1 MQCLSFGIETLCVT
15 GSCEFNIYMSP
26 EARKSELRQI
36 ATAQHA
42 EAHLT
47 AVSKQVSEGFGI
59 LGAAMTKFGALTESE
74 LQQLKI
80 APSVSQVS
88 TASPSTVAVASST
101 AAMMSSEQCERLIAQ
116 LQRLNQLPSSPAQ
129 QRSTA
134 VCASPA
140 FESTPTAAQVTHT
153 AESPLVQ
160 PQSSKRRRIVGG
172 SATGA
177 TKKQKPCASEAGPG
191 EKLPDMST
199 LEKCVQAY
207 NVLSS
212 ADAKARF
219 TDVPRATLNAAR
231 CRAKCFHQAV
241 ERRKSGGMSLHEA
254 CLNIVQMQREDA
266 TQVRHGNL
274 TSLFLQMTRERQTM
288 CAYAEHLA
296 IATLGP
302 SGPNED
308 RDIRNKTYHELQSL
322 CKRLFGSDHGVR
334 KTAMADLSTYT
345 KEQGASLKPVNKR
358 LWT

>member
-1 MQCLSFGIETLCVT
+1 M
-15 GSCEFNIYMSP
+15 
-26 EARKSELRQI
+26 
-36 ATAQHA
+36 
-42 EAHLT
+42 LT
-47 AVSKQVSEGFGI
+47 APSGSMTAITSRSEP
-59 LGAAMTKFGALTESE
+59 AL
-74 LQQLKI
+74 
-80 APSVSQVS
+80 A
-88 TASPSTVAVASST
+88 
-101 AAMMSSEQCERLIAQ
+101 
-116 LQRLNQLPSSPAQ
+116 
-129 QRSTA
+129 TA

-140 FESTPTAAQVTHT
+140 FASTPTAAQVTHT

-207 NVLSS
+207 NVLSF

-219 TDVPRATLNAAR
+219 TAVPRATLNAAR

-302 SGPNED
+302 SVPNKD
-308 RDIRNKTYHELQSL
+308 RDIRNETYHELQSL

-345 KEQGASLKPVNKR
+345 KEQGANLKPVNKR